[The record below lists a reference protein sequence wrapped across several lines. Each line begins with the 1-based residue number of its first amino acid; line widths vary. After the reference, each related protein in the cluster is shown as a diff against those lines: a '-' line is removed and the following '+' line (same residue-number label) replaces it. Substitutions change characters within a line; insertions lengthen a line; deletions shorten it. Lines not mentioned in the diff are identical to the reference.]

1 MQTRLQERKQLYR
14 RIRGLSKD
22 KYARVLE
29 FVLSMEG
36 DEPPL
41 SAEEEEDLRVA
52 YAQME
57 SGEYRSFDFRASRA
71 SSTCG
76 GMESPPAYR

>member
-52 YAQME
+52 YAQM
-57 SGEYRSFDFRASRA
+57 
-71 SSTCG
+71 
-76 GMESPPAYR
+76 

>member
-1 MQTRLQERKQLYR
+1 VQTRLQERKQLYR

-57 SGEYRSFDFRASRA
+57 SGEYRSFDEAMKELWGS
-71 SSTCG
+71 
-76 GMESPPAYR
+76 E

>member
-57 SGEYRSFDFRASRA
+57 SGEYRSFDEA
-71 SSTCG
+71 
-76 GMESPPAYR
+76 MKELWESE

>member
-76 GMESPPAYR
+76 GMENSSAD

>member
-57 SGEYRSFDFRASRA
+57 SGEYRSFDEA
-71 SSTCG
+71 
-76 GMESPPAYR
+76 MKELWESD

>member
-1 MQTRLQERKQLYR
+1 MQTSLQERKQLYR

-57 SGEYRSFDFRASRA
+57 SGEYRSFDEA
-71 SSTCG
+71 
-76 GMESPPAYR
+76 MKELWESD

>member
-1 MQTRLQERKQLYR
+1 VQTRLQERKQLYR

-57 SGEYRSFDFRASRA
+57 SGEYRSFDEA
-71 SSTCG
+71 
-76 GMESPPAYR
+76 MKELWESE

>member
-1 MQTRLQERKQLYR
+1 MTVQTSLQECKQLYR

-57 SGEYRSFDFRASRA
+57 SGEYRSFDEA
-71 SSTCG
+71 
-76 GMESPPAYR
+76 MKELWESE